1 MTHRFEEKANGQ
13 REQVLETADQD
24 FELEQALKNFK
35 SSVCAWSEAELSRPR
50 KWTREVRHRSWRLA
64 LGWSMGCALVAGT
77 VSGGLLERHQK
88 LEAARTVAE
97 QQAAERQK
105 QLVEQRAT
113 VAVTDEALLA
123 GVDSDVSREVPS
135 AMEPLAQMMSYDG
148 SK

>member
-1 MTHRFEEKANGQ
+1 MTDRFEEKANGQ
-13 REQVLETADQD
+13 REQVLEAADQD
-24 FELEQALKNFK
+24 FELEQALKHFK
-35 SSVCAWSEAELSRPR
+35 SSVHAWSEAEYSRPR
-50 KWTREVRHRSWRLA
+50 AWTREVRHRSWRLA

-88 LEAARTVAE
+88 LEAARMVAE